1 MRPRG
6 STINEELEPD
16 RLRTL
21 IEVGSLI
28 VSELDLDSV
37 LGQVLDAACELTG
50 ARYAALGVLDEGRTE
65 LERFITRGID
75 EEVERAIGTRP
86 RGRGVLGVLIQEPKP
101 LRLPRVG
108 EHPGSYG
115 FPSGHPPMDSFL
127 GVPVLIRGEAWGN
140 LYLTEKQGGD
150 FDAADEEAAVVLA
163 RWAAIAV
170 ENARLYHAAQRRR
183 GELERAVR
191 GLEASQAIA
200 VAVGADIELERVLE
214 LIAKRSRALVEARS
228 VVILLRDGDE
238 LVVAASAGHSRHTH
252 DVRIPVRG
260 STSGEVM
267 EAGRPERIGD
277 VRARLRIAAEQ
288 LGVDDAKTA
297 LAVPLAHRGTP
308 LGVLLAFD
316 RGANAAAFSDE
327 DAQVLTAVAASA
339 ATAVATARGVQQ
351 QRLRDVLAAQEAERR
366 RWARELHDETL
377 QALGGLRVLLA
388 SARRSADAEALGHAT
403 DLAIAQI
410 EQEITNLRAIITE
423 LRPAALDELGLGPA
437 LEALFERH
445 RTMNDLQ
452 ITAELVLPEGQAAT
466 NELGADVPATVY
478 RVVQEAL
485 TNVAKHANASAVTVS
500 VRIEDRQ
507 LVAEVSDNGG
517 GFAID
522 DVSGGFGLSGI
533 RERVLSAGGV
543 LNLDST
549 DRGTTITATLPLSQ
563 VIAASGDGA
572 GAMRSPRLSA

>member
-1 MRPRG
+1 MG
-6 STINEELEPD
+6 
-16 RLRTL
+16 
-21 IEVGSLI
+21 
-28 VSELDLDSV
+28 
-37 LGQVLDAACELTG
+37 
-50 ARYAALGVLDEGRTE
+50 
-65 LERFITRGID
+65 
-75 EEVERAIGTRP
+75 
-86 RGRGVLGVLIQEPKP
+86 
-101 LRLPRVG
+101 
-108 EHPGSYG
+108 
-115 FPSGHPPMDSFL
+115 SFL
-127 GVPVLIRGEAWGN
+127 GVPVLIRGEVWGN
-140 LYLTEKQGGD
+140 LYLTEKRGGD
-150 FDAADEEAAVVLA
+150 FDEADEEAVVVLA
-163 RWAAIAV
+163 RWAGIAV
-170 ENARLYHAAQRRR
+170 ENARLYHDAERRR

-191 GLEASQAIA
+191 GLEATQAIA

-214 LIAKRSRALVEARS
+214 LIVKRSRALVEARS

-252 DVRIPVRG
+252 DVRIPIRG

-277 VRARLRIAAEQ
+277 VRARLRIAAER

-316 RGANAAAFSDE
+316 RGENAAQFSDDDE
-327 DAQVLTAVAASA
+327 QVLKAVAASA
-339 ATAVATARGVQQ
+339 ATAVATAQGVQQ
-351 QRLRDVLAAQEAERR
+351 QRLRDVLAAQEAERG

-388 SARRSADAEALGHAT
+388 SARRSADAEALGHAA

-410 EQEITNLRAIITE
+410 EEEITNLRAIITE
-423 LRPAALDELGLGPA
+423 LRPAALDELGLGAA

-445 RTMNDLQ
+445 RTMNDLS
-452 ITAELVLPEGQAAT
+452 ITAELALPEGQRAT
-466 NELGADVPATVY
+466 DELGADVPATVY

-485 TNVAKHANASAVTVS
+485 TNVAKHANASAVTVR

-522 DVSGGFGLSGI
+522 GVSSGFGLSGI

-543 LNLDST
+543 LKLDSS
-549 DRGTTITATLPLSQ
+549 DQGTTITAALPLSQ
-563 VIAASGDGA
+563 VVASSGDGA
-572 GAMRSPRLSA
+572 GATSSPRLSA

>member
-37 LGQVLDAACELTG
+37 LGRVLDAACELTG
-50 ARYAALGVLDEGRTE
+50 AHYAALGVLDEGRAE

-75 EEVERAIGTRP
+75 EETERAIGTRP
-86 RGRGVLGVLIQEPKP
+86 RGRGVLGVLIHEPKP
-101 LRLPRVG
+101 LRLSRVG

-127 GVPVLIRGEAWGN
+127 GVPVLIRGEVWGN
-140 LYLTEKQGGD
+140 LYLTEKRGGD
-150 FDAADEEAAVVLA
+150 FDDADEEAVVVLA
-163 RWAAIAV
+163 HWAGIAV
-170 ENARLYHAAQRRR
+170 DNARLYDDAQRRR

-200 VAVGADIELERVLE
+200 VAVGADIELEHVLE
-214 LIAKRSRALVEARS
+214 LIVKRSRALVEARS

-238 LVVAASAGHSRHTH
+238 LVVAASAGHSRRAHQ
-252 DVRIPVRG
+252 VRIPIHG

-267 EAGRPERIGD
+267 QAGRPERIGD
-277 VRARLRIAAEQ
+277 VRARLRIAAERI
-288 LGVDDAKTA
+288 GVDDAKTA
-297 LAVPLAHRGTP
+297 LMVPLAHRGTA
-308 LGVLLAFD
+308 LGMLLAFD
-316 RGANAAAFSDE
+316 RGANAAPFSDDDE
-327 DAQVLTAVAASA
+327 QVLRAVAASA

-388 SARRSADAEALGHAT
+388 SARRSTDAEALGHAA

-423 LRPAALDELGLGPA
+423 LRPAALDELGLAPA

-445 RTMNDLQ
+445 RTMNDLS
-452 ITAELVLPEGQAAT
+452 ITAELALPEGQPAID
-466 NELGADVPATVY
+466 ELGADVPATVY

-500 VRIEDRQ
+500 VRIEERY
-507 LVAEVSDNGG
+507 LVVVVSDNGC

-522 DVSGGFGLSGI
+522 EVSSGFGLSGI
-533 RERVLSAGGV
+533 RERVLTAGGV
-543 LNLDST
+543 LNLDSS
-549 DRGTTITATLPLSQ
+549 DQGTTITATLPLPQ
-563 VIAASGDGA
+563 VIASSGDGV
-572 GAMRSPRLSA
+572 GATRSPRLSA